1 MDCQDGVRYM
11 SGWVRLDRSWHKTD
25 CLKQN
30 EPFCERAA
38 WVWLISNAAWKDTFR
53 HGPKGELIEVKRG
66 QIHVSLSSL
75 ETAFNWSKKKVRG
88 FINRLESGHMVGTE
102 RAQSGTLITICNYA
116 KYQDIDDSEGHGR
129 GTAKGTV
136 GAQSGHTQEQGITN
150 KQETKILSRAKKH
163 RVPEDFSPEPFGA
176 KSQSQKII
184 DSWHPEFF
192 DGQLEKFRAHHTAK
206 GTLHENW
213 QSAWSTWV
221 LNSRR
226 FSQVTYGQE
235 EVVVGI

>member
-1 MDCQDGVRYM
+1 M
-11 SGWVRLDRSWHKTD
+11 SGWIRLDRRWHNTD
-25 CLKQN
+25 GIKQN

-38 WVWLISNAAWKDTFR
+38 WVWLISNAAWKETTR
-53 HGPKGELIEVKRG
+53 HGGKGDAITIQPG
-66 QIHVSLSSL
+66 QIHVSDRSLATVFGWDKKRVRRFLS
-75 ETAFNWSKKKVRG
+75 
-88 FINRLESGHMVGTE
+88 RLELVGKCHLS
-102 RAQSGTLITICNYA
+102 RN
-116 KYQDIDDSEGHGR
+116 DN
-129 GTAKGTV
+129 GTV
-136 GAQSGHTQEQGITN
+136 LTLENWGLYQHQGPTEGPTEGPTQDRHGTTQEQGKQG
-150 KQETKILSRAKKH
+150 KQETKVSAKPKKH
-163 RVPEDFSPEPFGA
+163 RIPDDFSPSPFGA
-176 KSQSQKII
+176 KTQSQKII